1 MGRKLAWTLLLLLP
15 AALWPAREAAR
26 ARSRSGAELPPIVF
40 VSRSALP
47 DSLRGQ
53 VPGLGPHG
61 AFAGAG
67 GRLLERAS
75 DGRVRELVPAGRLFD
90 VADPAVSDD
99 GTRVAFAGRERAD
112 APWRIWTV
120 SRSLAVRVGEEPLA
134 CATCDAAAAGAEADD
149 PGDDADP
156 TWWGDTLLYVSTRG
170 AERSL
175 ALYDRTPVTQLWV
188 RTPDGRRAS
197 VTHEANGVLDPVAD
211 RGRRRLLFARWW
223 FNPWHADPAGGV
235 TRATTATADSVN
247 LWQVV
252 SARLVRGVDG
262 RLRLDDLQLAAG
274 GTVPRRSG
282 MGVQP
287 EPLAGGGMLAVAAHN
302 MGLAPRPGT
311 LAVVRYGNAPSA
323 GRRLAG
329 AAIGDESAD
338 PYTEAANLR
347 APAACA
353 PAALEDG
360 RIVCAV
366 DPGGRGDF
374 GLWLLDARGDRVA
387 TLVDSAGAWEL
398 DPAPVPVHERVRE
411 QPAGKPKRDD
421 SHEVI
426 SQPGQMP
433 TFRYLNLDV
442 FGSKGDAQRI
452 EGAKLHVYRL
462 DRSGTLLLIAQA
474 PVPRSGRVDLTLPAA
489 TPLFEM
495 LVDAGGKALLTAHGP
510 AQVRGFNAGAPAS
523 TSRCSGCHLGHSVSP

>member
-1 MGRKLAWTLLLLLP
+1 MRYPLLLLLP
-15 AALWPAREAAR
+15 AVLWPARDPAR
-26 ARSRSGAELPPIVF
+26 AKARSGAELPPIVF
-40 VSRSALP
+40 VSRAPLP

-61 AFAGAG
+61 TFAGAG
-67 GRLLERAS
+67 GRLLELQTS
-75 DGRVRELVPAGRLFD
+75 GRVRELVPAGRLFD

-99 GTRVAFAGRERAD
+99 GTRVAFAARERAD
-112 APWRIWTV
+112 SPWRIWTV
-120 SRSLAVRVGEEPLA
+120 SRSLAVRVGEAPFA
-134 CATCDAAAAGAEADD
+134 CATCDEDAGD

-156 TWWGDTLLYVSTRG
+156 TWWGDTLVYVSTRG
-170 AERSL
+170 AERAVS
-175 ALYDRTPVTQLWV
+175 LYDRTPVTQLWV
-188 RTPDGRRAS
+188 RTPDGRRAM

-211 RGRRRLLFARWW
+211 PGRGRLLFARWW

-235 TRATTATADSVN
+235 TRATTAVADSVN

-262 RLRLDDLQLAAG
+262 ALRLDDLRLAAG

-282 MGVQP
+282 MGIQP
-287 EPLAGGGMLAVAAHN
+287 EPLADGGMLAVAAHN

-311 LAVVRYGNAPSA
+311 LALVRYTSPPSP

-329 AAIGDESAD
+329 AAIGDASAD

-360 RIVCAV
+360 RVVCSL

-374 GLWLLDARGDRVA
+374 GLWLLNARGERVA

-398 DPAPVPVHERVRE
+398 DAAPVPTHERPRE
-411 QPAGKPKRDD
+411 ETGKPKKDESR
-421 SHEVI
+421 EVI
-426 SQPGQMP
+426 SQPGQAP
-433 TFRYLNLDV
+433 RFRYLNLDV
-442 FGSKGDAQRI
+442 FGSKGDAKRQEDAR
-452 EGAKLHVYRL
+452 LNVYRL
-462 DRSGTLLLIAQA
+462 DASGTLLLVQQA
-474 PVPRSGRVDLTLPAA
+474 PVPRTGRVDLMLPAEV
-489 TPLFEM
+489 PLFEM
-495 LVDAGGKALLTAHGP
+495 LVDAGGRALMTAHGP
-510 AQVRGFNAGAPAS
+510 AQVRGFNAGARGA
-523 TSRCSGCHLGHSVSP
+523 TSRCSGCHLGHSTSP

>member
-1 MGRKLAWTLLLLLP
+1 
-15 AALWPAREAAR
+15 
-26 ARSRSGAELPPIVF
+26 VF
-40 VSRSALP
+40 VSRTPLP

-67 GRLLERAS
+67 GRLLERGS

-99 GTRVAFAGRERAD
+99 GTRVAFAARERAD
-112 APWRIWTV
+112 SPWRIWTV

-134 CATCDAAAAGAEADD
+134 CATCDEAASYV

-170 AERSL
+170 PERSF

-188 RTPDGRRAS
+188 LTPDGRRTS

-211 RGRRRLLFARWW
+211 PGRRRLLFSRWW

-235 TRATTATADSVN
+235 TRATTPTADSVN

-262 RLRLDDLQLAAG
+262 RLRLDDLRLAAG

-282 MGVQP
+282 MGIQP
-287 EPLAGGGMLAVAAHN
+287 EPLADGGMLAVAAHN

-311 LAVVRYGNAPSA
+311 LALVHYGSPPSA

-347 APAACA
+347 APAACS
-353 PAALEDG
+353 PAALADG
-360 RIVCAV
+360 HLVCAL
-366 DPGGRGDF
+366 DPGGHGDF
-374 GLWLLDARGDRVA
+374 GLWLLDGRGERVA
-387 TLVDSAGAWEL
+387 TLVDSAGALEL
-398 DPAPVPVHERVRE
+398 DPAPVPLHERERE
-411 QPAGKPKRDD
+411 QSAGKPKRDESRD
-421 SHEVI
+421 VI

-433 TFRYLNLDV
+433 TFRYLNLDM
-442 FGSKGDAQRI
+442 FGSTGDAKRQ
-452 EGAKLHVYRL
+452 EDAKLHVYRL
-462 DRSGTLLLIAQA
+462 DASGTLLLIAQA
-474 PVPRSGRVDLTLPAA
+474 PVPRSGRVDLMLPAA

-495 LVDAGGKALLTAHGP
+495 LVDAGGRALMTAHGP